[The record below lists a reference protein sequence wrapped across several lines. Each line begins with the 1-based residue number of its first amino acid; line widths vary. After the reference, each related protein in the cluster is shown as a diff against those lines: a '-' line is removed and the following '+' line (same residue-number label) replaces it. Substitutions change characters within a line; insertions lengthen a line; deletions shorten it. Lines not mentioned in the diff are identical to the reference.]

1 MLVECSPIKSNSPI
15 YPVDLFAAFHGVKIA
30 YCHYTLGRASAEPT
44 RVSFP
49 PQPWSGRGC
58 INLVLRI
65 GSGAEG
71 FTVEMW
77 CDSVL
82 ACLWKRMLGGC
93 PWSCCDVASGWLDVL
108 YVYRFYVV
116 RACGVLFGDVLC
128 FADRSLRCFWR
139 FVARLFLDVLRLVTV
154 LLFCSVVIIS
164 SALQV
169 TDHSFG
175 WREMRQMQA
184 FYFYSTFSTGAL
196 RVRYFTPTYVRN
208 PTIFRRRNLT
218 CRPPHR
224 YRSRR

>member
-1 MLVECSPIKSNSPI
+1 MIWMG
-15 YPVDLFAAFHGVKIA
+15 HGPGHWYFSTSYVA
-30 YCHYTLGRASAEPT
+30 TC
-44 RVSFP
+44 
-49 PQPWSGRGC
+49 
-58 INLVLRI
+58 I

-139 FVARLFLDVLRLVTV
+139 FVARLFLDVLRLITV

-169 TDHSFG
+169 VIRSCFLS
-175 WREMRQMQA
+175 RC
-184 FYFYSTFSTGAL
+184 L
-196 RVRYFTPTYVRN
+196 PC
-208 PTIFRRRNLT
+208 PPKLT
-218 CRPPHR
+218 
-224 YRSRR
+224 SL